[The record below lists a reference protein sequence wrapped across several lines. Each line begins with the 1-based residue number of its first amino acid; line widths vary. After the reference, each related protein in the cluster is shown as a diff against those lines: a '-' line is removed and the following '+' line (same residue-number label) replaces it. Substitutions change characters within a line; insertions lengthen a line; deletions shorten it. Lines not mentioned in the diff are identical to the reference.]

1 MVNEHNGKIADMKS
15 LLNAII
21 FTQVLLSAILIFP
34 VTIASADDTQ
44 SNGPEQVVRA
54 FQETLIQAM
63 QKGDELGYQGRFE
76 LLAPAIDHSHDID
89 SIIRS
94 ALGANWNT
102 LNKEQQQNITEAFRK
117 LSIATYAERFNHH
130 EGERFEIIEQRPLPR
145 DQILVR
151 SKFIQNDSNPI
162 NFDYVLRNGSEG
174 WRIINILVDGVSDL
188 ALKRAEYNAILKRDG
203 FPALLDMLEQKILQA
218 EKN

>member
-1 MVNEHNGKIADMKS
+1 MRSLFDSKI
-15 LLNAII
+15 II
-21 FTQVLLSAILIFP
+21 FAFITVILLPYSSSAH
-34 VTIASADDTQ
+34 ADDAQ
-44 SNGPEQVVRA
+44 PDAPERVVRA
-54 FQETLIQAM
+54 FQEMLVLAM

-76 LLAPAIDHSHDID
+76 LISPAIDHSHDID
-89 SIIRS
+89 TIIRS

-102 LNKEQQQNITEAFRK
+102 LSKDQQQSITETFRK
-117 LSIATYAERFNHH
+117 LSIATYAERFNHY
-130 EGERFEIIEQRPLPR
+130 EGERFEIIEQRSLPR

-151 SKFIQNDSNPI
+151 SKFIQPDSNPI
-162 NFDYVLRNGSEG
+162 NFDYVLRHSNEG

-203 FPALLDMLEQKILQA
+203 FPALIAMLEQKIAQA